1 MIKKVRLAGWRLFA
15 EIFKENAMCARDFF
29 IEEQGMRAED
39 IDVSWLGKGSK
50 PPAGF
55 ATQETGEPAF
65 ADQFG
70 KAETLR
76 QFILGH
82 LPRILVIGMVLVA
95 TAAAMAS
102 GDSGI
107 PAPCRL

>member
-1 MIKKVRLAGWRLFA
+1 MS
-15 EIFKENAMCARDFF
+15 ARDLF
-29 IEEQGMRAED
+29 IEEQGMLAENV
-39 IDVSWLGKGSK
+39 DVSWLGERSK
-50 PPAGF
+50 PPAAL

-70 KAETLR
+70 KADTMGR
-76 QFILGH
+76 FILGH
-82 LPRILVIGMVLVA
+82 LPRILLIGLVLVA
-95 TAAAMAS
+95 MAAAVGS